1 MSATLIRD
9 DKTVL
14 SLTSDEVE
22 QARAFKA
29 RVDEANTATLE
40 ASNEVFV
47 GLRSGETVEMPAEL
61 SSLVRQVL
69 DIVSRGGTVTV
80 GSVPNE
86 VTTTT
91 AAKMLGISRPTLMKL
106 VKDNQLAAHR
116 SVHIPACSARMSS
129 RTRIYSAPTKGRRLT
144 IFVRLRTSSASS
156 TNCRLWTDLT
166 ACVPP
171 LVPCSSWK
179 WAEHKRSCR
188 RQHSLFT
195 HTS

>member
-106 VKDNQLAAHR
+106 VKDNQLAAHKVG
-116 SVHIPACSARMSS
+116 SH
-129 RTRIYSAPTKGRRLT
+129 TRLFSKDVFAYKDLQRANQRKA
-144 IFVRLRTSSASS
+144 FDDLRA
-156 TNCRLWTDLT
+156 LEDKLGI
-166 ACVPP
+166 VD
-171 LVPCSSWK
+171 
-179 WAEHKRSCR
+179 
-188 RQHSLFT
+188 
-195 HTS
+195 